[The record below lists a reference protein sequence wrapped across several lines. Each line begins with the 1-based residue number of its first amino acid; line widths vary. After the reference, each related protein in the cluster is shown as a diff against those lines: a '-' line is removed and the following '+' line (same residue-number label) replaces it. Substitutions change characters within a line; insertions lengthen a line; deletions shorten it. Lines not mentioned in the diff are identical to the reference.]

1 MAQQGRQAGEQGP
14 TRGMIDG
21 PLMLQYLLAMLN
33 QPGGPRGGPGFDFLE
48 GMGGAGAES
57 GISMCTPESAPMA
70 SAVRSVSADFGGPMV
85 TTFID
90 LISSLRRS
98 RRRTASSTARGRF
111 QRPRRPRIGIVEV

>member
-57 GISMCTPESAPMA
+57 GRWGDYVFNQEGSFARA
-70 SAVRSVSADFGGPMV
+70 HKGGPG
-85 TTFID
+85 
-90 LISSLRRS
+90 SLHPLNSAGPDYHPNHGELPITS
-98 RRRTASSTARGRF
+98 RRRN
-111 QRPRRPRIGIVEV
+111 